1 MGLPTGLLTPSMNV
15 HSRGGLANLNEYF
28 CTMLTRSDMQL
39 DERPENCF
47 AARSGRAKYLRN
59 WPTYARPVLS
69 KVSHWLLGCESAKQ
83 GSADKGLRSERCRST
98 LI

>member
-39 DERPENCF
+39 DERLENCF
-47 AARSGRAKYLRN
+47 ALAA
-59 WPTYARPVLS
+59 
-69 KVSHWLLGCESAKQ
+69 
-83 GSADKGLRSERCRST
+83 ERQS
-98 LI
+98 I